1 MALRQSLAR
10 DVFTRDALLR
20 GPVLCWA
27 VATIATILLVLEV
40 EPDRTA
46 ASLVLAFL
54 AGVCGLVFALTRRLL
69 FSFAIVTLVFV
80 AVYAASAFKFR
91 MVAMNLHVYDIAFY
105 LFNLAQISFFR
116 ETYPGAALGA
126 GLGIGAGALALGWL
140 WFRERPRA
148 LGRAAFCLCALGSV
162 TAASVSTM
170 LLVERGAYFFNDRES
185 IFSAFVASLGDAPA
199 LMRARG
205 VFEISAQAGLSGVAL
220 APIVCQPQEAP
231 PDIVLFLNE
240 SVMPPG
246 VYPQIAYPPETKA
259 FFESF
264 DGRSHG
270 LRVETFGGGTWLSD
284 FSALTGLSTNMF
296 GSMRNFAA
304 QLTAGRLRHSL
315 PQYLKAC
322 GYDTTLIYPSLAEFA
337 GSARFYRAIGFD
349 KVIDRQAHHAPDER
363 QRDAFYY
370 DQVRQVFDRARAQEN
385 HRPQFI
391 VASSMA
397 THSPWNF
404 RFAPEAM
411 KPGDD
416 RKWTGDPE
424 MDEYLWRLTLAKRD
438 RDAFRADLAKSYP
451 GKPFLFVGYGD
462 HQPAMTRLPLE
473 NANEIAET
481 GRAWQ
486 LDPTSRAFET
496 YYSIEG
502 LGFAP
507 RISLPNGPVVEIPHL
522 ATLAVAA
529 AGLPLDPVYERRWW
543 LMQTCRGL
551 YTSCQDKGA
560 VMAFQR
566 WMADAG
572 WMAQR

>member
-1 MALRQSLAR
+1 
-10 DVFTRDALLR
+10 
-20 GPVLCWA
+20 
-27 VATIATILLVLEV
+27 
-40 EPDRTA
+40 
-46 ASLVLAFL
+46 
-54 AGVCGLVFALTRRLL
+54 
-69 FSFAIVTLVFV
+69 
-80 AVYAASAFKFR
+80 
-91 MVAMNLHVYDIAFY
+91 MNLHAYDVAFY
-105 LFNLAQISFFR
+105 LFSLAQISFFK
-116 ETYPGAALGA
+116 ETYPGAALVA
-126 GLGIGAGALALGWL
+126 ALGIGAGTLTLAWL
-140 WFRERPRA
+140 WLREPPKVLRRMA
-148 LGRAAFCLCALGSV
+148 MGACAIISL
-162 TAASVSTM
+162 TAAAGATV
-170 LLVERGAYFFNDRES
+170 LLAERGAHFFNDRES
-185 IFSAFVASLGDAPA
+185 VFSGFVSSLGDAPA

-205 VFEISAQAGLSGVAL
+205 VFEISAQAGLSGGL
-220 APIVCQPQEAP
+220 APIVCHPQETP

-240 SVMPPG
+240 SAMPPG
-246 VYPQIAYPPETKA
+246 VYPQVAYPPETKA
-259 FFESF
+259 MFESF
-264 DGRSHG
+264 DGRTHR

-322 GYDTTLIYPSLAEFA
+322 GYDTTIIYPSLAEFA

-349 KVIDRQAHHAPDER
+349 KVIDRQGHKAPDER

-370 DQVRQVFDRARAQEN
+370 DQVRQVFDRARREEN
-385 HRPQFI
+385 PRPQFI

-411 KPGDD
+411 QPGDD
-416 RKWTGDPE
+416 TKWTGDPE

-438 RDAFRADLAKSYP
+438 RDAFRADLAKRYP

-462 HQPAMTRLPLE
+462 HQPAMARLPLE
-473 NANEIAET
+473 NASEIADT

-486 LDPTSRAFET
+486 LEPTSRAFET
-496 YYSIEG
+496 YYSIDG
-502 LGFAP
+502 LGFSP
-507 RISLPNGPVVEIPHL
+507 RISLPVGPVVEIPHL

-551 YTSCQDKGA
+551 YTSCSDKGA

-566 WMADAG
+566 WMVDAG